1 MNLADIRKK
10 AQRDRRDRETA
21 AIRSAAGPGGCMPPS
36 SPGAVPEEA
45 PPDLRP
51 GTFLQEQVE
60 LFDPLGIILAGRDAV
75 SASPVRYDLLET
87 AGQEEMLSAFL
98 RFDVGSEAYAVAID
112 RVKEI
117 IRHRRVTPVPRA
129 PAFIKGILS
138 HRGAIIPVLDLTT
151 RLGFGAGHHAG
162 TARIVVVRKGSGLC
176 GILVDGIGRVIM
188 LPTSAVEPAPVA
200 PSGGNSEFVSGIAR
214 QRGQLMVLLNLDKVL
229 DIDRHST

>member
-10 AQRDRRDRETA
+10 AQRDRREREA
-21 AIRSAAGPGGCMPPS
+21 AALHGAPGPGGCMPTTL
-36 SPGAVPEEA
+36 PGDVPDEV
-45 PPDLRP
+45 PPNLQP
-51 GTFLQEQVE
+51 GTLLQEPAE
-60 LFDPLGIILAGRDAV
+60 LFDPLGVILAGRDAV
-75 SASPVRYDLLET
+75 SAAPVRDNVPDSS
-87 AGQEEMLSAFL
+87 EESVSAFL
-98 RFDVGSEAYAVAID
+98 RFNVGTETYVVAID
-112 RVKEI
+112 QVKEI
-117 IRHRRVTPVPRA
+117 IRPRRITPVPRA
-129 PAFIKGILS
+129 PVFIKGILS

-151 RLGFGAGHHAG
+151 RLGFGVGHHAG